1 MGNQA
6 SRTHGENNV
15 FQKELGNLNTI
26 INSIISEKNLFKN
39 RDYNFLSKDVCDE
52 HYLLMEND
60 LSKHLKVELQN
71 LGTSLYIIP
80 KNSEMT
86 YEKTQINKKEICKKI
101 TEHYM
106 KILYILCLIKYVF
119 NLESGG
125 DYSISGIVFR
135 NIKIIDK
142 IIEINFCNVPHKDY
156 TKSLKDAYKLD
167 FGKLEGLQFL
177 TQYFLDKDE
186 AFVFVKIIRR
196 ILARSS
202 KKVVGNMMCNYV
214 ATTKPGI
221 DHMKQLEK
229 MYFDKFNEKLVC
241 GGAGAAEK
249 GGKKTNLYMYVE
261 RDNPILSN
269 EYCYEKHKYVIQ
281 LDTPYGKN
289 IQKQYDT
296 MTGNY
301 VANISTIER
310 LLDLLITKN
319 KDGTFTLKDIDKHA
333 LDGIVFQVKDTIK
346 TYYMQSLLD
355 FQKLLDIGKNTPNI
369 NIIK

>member
-1 MGNQA
+1 MGNQVSA
-6 SRTHGENNV
+6 QHGENNV
-15 FQKELGNLNTI
+15 FQKDLGNLNGI

-39 RDYNFLSKDVCDE
+39 RDYNFLSKDVCNE
-52 HYLLMEND
+52 HYLLMENE
-60 LSKHLKVELQN
+60 LNRHLKVELQN

-86 YEKTQINKKEICKKI
+86 YDKSHVNKKEICQKV

-119 NLESGG
+119 NLENGG

-135 NIKIIDK
+135 NIKIVDN

-156 TKSLKDAYKLD
+156 TKSLKDAYKID

-186 AFVFVKIIRR
+186 SFVFVKIIRR

-214 ATTKPGI
+214 ATVKPGVE
-221 DHMKQLEK
+221 HMKQLEK
-229 MYFDKFNEKLVC
+229 MYSDKFNEKLVC
-241 GGAGAAEK
+241 RDAQIEK
-249 GGKKTNLYMYVE
+249 GSKKTNLYMYVE
-261 RDNPILSN
+261 KDNPILSN

-281 LDTPYGKN
+281 LNTPYGKKVT
-289 IQKQYDT
+289 QQYNT
-296 MTGNY
+296 MRSNY
-301 VANISTIER
+301 VGNISSIER
-310 LLDLLITKN
+310 LMDLLILKN
-319 KDGTFTLKDIDKHA
+319 KDGSFTLRDIDKHS
-333 LDGIVFQVKDTIK
+333 LDKIVFQVKDTIK
-346 TYYMQSLLD
+346 TYYMQSLMD
-355 FQKLLDIGKNTPNI
+355 FQTLLDIGKNTPNI